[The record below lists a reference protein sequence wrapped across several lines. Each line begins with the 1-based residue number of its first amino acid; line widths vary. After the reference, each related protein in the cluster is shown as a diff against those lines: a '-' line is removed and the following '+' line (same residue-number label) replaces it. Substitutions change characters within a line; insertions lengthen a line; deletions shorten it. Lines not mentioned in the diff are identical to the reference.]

1 MLGFPL
7 PDPIFFAA
15 AIPAVAL
22 VGLSKGGL
30 GGAFAL
36 IGVPLLALV
45 VSPVDAAAIF
55 LPILIVMDI
64 VALYSWR
71 HHTDRTLLLRFLP
84 GGLVGIALGWLTS
97 AMVPP
102 DALRFVIAVSMI
114 IFALQY
120 FYKSY
125 GPAAGQPIAPKPH
138 RWPPAILWGTLCGY
152 GSFVAHAGGPPFQIY
167 ALPLKLDPKNY
178 TGASVRFFALVNA
191 IKVIP
196 YVALGALDTKNF
208 AISLTLLP
216 VALVATVAGAAIVRR
231 LKPEVF
237 YPLAYALGLL
247 AALKLFWD
255 ALPL

>member
-71 HHTDRTLLLRFLP
+71 HYTDRTLFLRILP
-84 GGLVGIALGWLTS
+84 GGLLGIAFGWLTS

-102 DALRFVIAVSMI
+102 DALRFVIALSMI

-120 FYKSY
+120 FYKTY
-125 GPAAGQPIAPKPH
+125 GPSAGQPVAPKPH
-138 RWPPAILWGTLCGY
+138 RWSAALLWGTLCGY

-247 AALKLFWD
+247 AAIKLFWD